1 MSRIFLSTSF
11 SNQVDEDGNIN
22 PEFRQK
28 IEKILGKLE
37 SRGDSIF
44 CALRQENWKISKEAN
59 PSVFA
64 KNDLDNVESCD
75 HLIVILEPNVSAG
88 AHIEIGYA
96 LAKGIKVTMT
106 AQNDTTIPFFDVAI
120 SGINNVGLILYQD
133 IDELCR
139 LL

>member
-22 PEFRQK
+22 PQFKQK

-37 SRGDSIF
+37 SKGDSIF

-64 KNDLDNVESCD
+64 KNDLDNVESC
-75 HLIVILEPNVSAG
+75 II
-88 AHIEIGYA
+88 
-96 LAKGIKVTMT
+96 
-106 AQNDTTIPFFDVAI
+106 
-120 SGINNVGLILYQD
+120 
-133 IDELCR
+133 
-139 LL
+139 

>member
-1 MSRIFLSTSF
+1 M
-11 SNQVDEDGNIN
+11 
-22 PEFRQK
+22 
-28 IEKILGKLE
+28 
-37 SRGDSIF
+37 
-44 CALRQENWKISKEAN
+44 
-59 PSVFA
+59 
-64 KNDLDNVESCD
+64 
-75 HLIVILEPNVSAG
+75 IVILEPNVSAG

-106 AQNDTTIPFFDVAI
+106 AQNDTPIPFFDVAI